1 MAEDISMS
9 RVVSSGTHKRMS
21 HGQKVDASHD
31 EAVKVTTVKVIQGS
45 EALLEAIKKEPP
57 RPRSRSMLKLY
68 VILCVAFLCSS
79 MSGFDGS
86 LQGSL
91 LVLKPFQ
98 DTFGAGIVGAKAGY
112 ITAMYTIGGVC
123 ATPFV
128 GPCSDR
134 WGRRFGMFFGCSV
147 VIIGTII
154 QGTSRQLPQY
164 LAGRFFLGWG
174 NIISS
179 AAAPGMAP

>member
-1 MAEDISMS
+1 
-9 RVVSSGTHKRMS
+9 
-21 HGQKVDASHD
+21 
-31 EAVKVTTVKVIQGS
+31 
-45 EALLEAIKKEPP
+45 
-57 RPRSRSMLKLY
+57 MLKLY

-123 ATPFV
+123 STLFV
-128 GPCSDR
+128 GPSPTDGDADLEC
-134 WGRRFGMFFGCSV
+134 F
-147 VIIGTII
+147 
-154 QGTSRQLPQY
+154 
-164 LAGRFFLGWG
+164 LAVL
-174 NIISS
+174 S
-179 AAAPGMAP
+179 